1 MSIDR
6 KMNKEDVVTYTVEYY
21 SAIKGNETVPLV
33 EMWIARDCC
42 TE

>member
-6 KMNKEDVVTYTVEYY
+6 GMNKEDVVTYTVEYY
-21 SAIKGNETVPLV
+21 SSIKGNEIVPLV
-33 EMWIARDCC
+33 EMWIPRDCC